1 MECIHMYI
9 VQSILLFF
17 AGVADIRRK
26 EIKIAYILGMSVV
39 SIACI
44 YMSEQRA
51 VFDIVGGVSIGLCMI
66 GLSLMTREQ
75 IGRGDGMVV
84 AAVGAMLGIRSC
96 VSVVCLAS
104 LLMAV
109 VSIIILLLRK
119 GNRNTR
125 LPYIPALF
133 AGYVIHMVCM

>member
-96 VSVVCLAS
+96 VSVVCHAW
-104 LLMAV
+104 
-109 VSIIILLLRK
+109 
-119 GNRNTR
+119 
-125 LPYIPALF
+125 Y
-133 AGYVIHMVCM
+133 